1 MINLDNVTLIA
12 VTSVKVEE
20 TLKALEY
27 SCRGIKFGDV
37 KLLTNVSIDTP
48 DYIKCVSI
56 DRISNIDEW
65 SHFII
70 YKLGDF
76 IDTEFAMLIHDDGFI
91 INPECWRDEFL
102 EYDYIGAPWPL
113 PTDNF
118 SYRDINNNL
127 IRVGNSVSLR
137 SKKLI
142 DLPNKLGLE
151 WKPFHGYYNE
161 DGFICVNY
169 RHIYLE
175 NGIKYADLDVAKYF
189 SHETMI
195 PELNGIVP
203 FAFHNK
209 QIARQILNTI

>member
-118 SYRDINNNL
+118 SFRDINNNL

-151 WKPFHGYYNE
+151 WKSFHGYYNE